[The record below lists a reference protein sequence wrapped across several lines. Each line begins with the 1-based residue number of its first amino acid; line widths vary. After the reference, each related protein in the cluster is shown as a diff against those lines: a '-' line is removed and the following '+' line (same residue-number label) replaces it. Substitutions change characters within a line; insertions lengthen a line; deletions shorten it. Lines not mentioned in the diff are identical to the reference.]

1 MKDNSRP
8 ILQMHGIS
16 KAYPGV
22 QALDK
27 VDFEVRAAE
36 VHALVGENGAGKS
49 TLIKILSGVISPDE
63 GQIILYG
70 NELSI
75 KGPREA
81 LDAGIATISQELM
94 LVPQLSVA
102 ENILLGRLPNGR
114 FDRVEWQEMRRQA
127 KQALST
133 LGLDLDPDAQVGS
146 LSVAEQQATEIARV
160 LSRQADIIIMDEP
173 TSALAEPEAEHLLNY
188 VKLLRTQGKAIIFI
202 THRLDEVFRIAD
214 RITVLRDGLKVES
227 LAMNE
232 TTPNEVITM
241 MVGRSVDIL
250 FTKEEKSIGKPIL
263 EVRNLKRRGAFDVSY
278 TLHRGEILGLAGLM
292 GAGRTDAMRALFGV
306 DPFDSGEIWIA
317 GQSISSIAPR
327 KMIAAGLG
335 LAPED
340 RKRDGLVL
348 GMSVGDNLNLAALS
362 KLDRWG
368 IRNRSRERKIAI
380 DQFVDLSIQ
389 APSLGTEVIT
399 LSGGNQ
405 QKVVIGKWLAT
416 EPSIL
421 ILDEPT
427 RGIDIGAKA
436 EVYTIMQ
443 DLARQGVG
451 IIFISSELNEIINIC
466 DRILVMCEG
475 KIAAEFAYGEAT
487 EESIMSYA
495 TRRAEESNDANSVQ
509 SG

>member
-1 MKDNSRP
+1 MKDNGRP

-27 VDFEVRAAE
+27 VDFEVQTGE

-63 GQIILYG
+63 GQIILYS

-75 KGPREA
+75 KSPREA
-81 LDAGIATISQELM
+81 LEAGIATISQELM

-114 FDRVEWQEMRRQA
+114 LDRVEWREMRRQA
-127 KQALST
+127 RRALST

-173 TSALAEPEAEHLLNY
+173 TSALAEPEVEHLLNY
-188 VKLLRTQGKAIIFI
+188 VKRLRTQGKAIIFI

-214 RITVLRDGLKVES
+214 RITVLRDGHKIES

-241 MVGRSVDIL
+241 MVGRSVDII
-250 FTKEEKSIGKPIL
+250 FTREEKSIGKPIL
-263 EVRNLKRRGAFDVSY
+263 EVRNLKRCGAFDVSY
-278 TLHRGEILGLAGLM
+278 TLHSGEILGLAGLM

-317 GQSISSIAPR
+317 GQSISSIVPG

-335 LAPED
+335 LSPED

-368 IRNRSRERKIAI
+368 IRNRSRERQIAI

-436 EVYTIMQ
+436 EVYAIMQ
-443 DLARQGVG
+443 DLASQGVG
-451 IIFISSELNEIINIC
+451 IIFISSELNEIMNIC
-466 DRILVMCEG
+466 DRILVMYEG
-475 KIAAEFAYGEAT
+475 KITAEFAYGEAT

-495 TRRAEESNDANSVQ
+495 TKRAEESDDADSVQ